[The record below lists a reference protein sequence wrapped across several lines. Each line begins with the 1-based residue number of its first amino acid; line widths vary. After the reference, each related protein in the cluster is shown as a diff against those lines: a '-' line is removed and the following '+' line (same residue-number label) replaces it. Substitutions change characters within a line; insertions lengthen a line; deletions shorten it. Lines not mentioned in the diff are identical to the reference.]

1 MARCINVWPCF
12 VDLGVDSKCSSIDRL
27 FTDDYFAVFI
37 LHSNTR
43 LSEIIHKASDLEVLA
58 QGTGKQA

>member
-1 MARCINVWPCF
+1 MARCINVWSCF

-27 FTDDYFAVFI
+27 FTDDYFAVLI

-43 LSEIIHKASDLEVLA
+43 LSEIIDLEVLA